1 LRVDHERPSS
11 RVGDDDAVVDA
22 EVVDRQAGDLP
33 GAHGHCAAERRAQR
47 EMRRARD
54 LLADAR
60 RVPPGHAVLPTHTQV
75 ALIHAD
81 TPRHAVP
88 PTHTHVAPIHADTP
102 RHAVLP
108 THTQVAP
115 IHADTCRVLTRHA
128 VPPAH
133 TQVAPIHA
141 DTPRH
146 AVPPTHTHVAPI
158 HADTRRVPTRHAVPP
173 AHTQVAPILPIH
185 RPRHA
190 VLPTD
195 RDTGR

>member
-1 LRVDHERPSS
+1 MRVDHERPSS

-75 ALIHAD
+75 A
-81 TPRHAVP
+81 
-88 PTHTHVAPIHADTP
+88 
-102 RHAVLP
+102 
-108 THTQVAP
+108 
-115 IHADTCRVLTRHA
+115 
-128 VPPAH
+128 
-133 TQVAPIHA
+133 
-141 DTPRH
+141 
-146 AVPPTHTHVAPI
+146 PI